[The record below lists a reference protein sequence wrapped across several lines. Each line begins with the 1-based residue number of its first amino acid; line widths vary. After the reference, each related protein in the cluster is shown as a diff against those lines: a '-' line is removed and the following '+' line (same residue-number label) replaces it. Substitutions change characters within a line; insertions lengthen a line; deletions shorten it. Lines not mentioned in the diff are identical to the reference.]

1 MNKRLGILSLILLL
15 ILIIVAG
22 IILFR
27 NDWMHSGTQ
36 PDAKPTPTADVTA
49 DPAETPEAAESPTP
63 EPTQDPETDERFYN
77 TDSLLV
83 VANKKHK
90 LPDGY
95 EPADLRAP
103 AVEMRYNTWTMRDEA
118 AAALEQM
125 FAAAAQENIHLV
137 MGSGYRSEAFQKVLY
152 DQYVARDGVE
162 KADTYSSRPGYS
174 DHQTGLATDLCG
186 PEEVKETDLTQ
197 KFEETA
203 EGQWLRVHA
212 HEYGFIMRYP
222 KDKDEITGY
231 KYEPWHFRYVGIET
245 ATAIYN
251 AGEFES
257 FEEYFGISGG
267 GYAD

>member
-1 MNKRLGILSLILLL
+1 MNKRLGILTLILLA
-15 ILIIVAG
+15 ILTALAG
-22 IILFR
+22 YILFR
-27 NDWMHSGTQ
+27 NDWLNSG
-36 PDAKPTPTADVTA
+36 KK
-49 DPAETPEAAESPTP
+49 PTP
-63 EPTQDPETDERFYN
+63 EPTPVVTPEVTPTPESTPTPEPTIDPETDDRFFN

-95 EPADLRAP
+95 EPADLTTP
-103 AVEMRYNTWTMRDEA
+103 NVEMRYNTWTMRAEA
-118 AAALEQM
+118 SAALEQM
-125 FAAAAQENIHLV
+125 FNAAAQEDIHLV

-152 DQYVARDGVE
+152 DNYVNRDGVE

-186 PEEVKETDLTQ
+186 QDSNYDLTQ

-231 KYEPWHFRYVGIET
+231 KYEPWHFRYVGVET

-251 AGEFES
+251 VDEFCS
-257 FEEYFGISGG
+257 FEEYFHISGG